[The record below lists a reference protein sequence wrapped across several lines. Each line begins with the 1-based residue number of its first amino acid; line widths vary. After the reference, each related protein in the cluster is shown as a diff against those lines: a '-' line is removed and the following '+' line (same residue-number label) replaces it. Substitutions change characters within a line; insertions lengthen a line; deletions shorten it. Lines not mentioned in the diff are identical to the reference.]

1 MARRLVAVLLLLL
14 AAQTASLATPES
26 EASSARRLIWSDEFD
41 GPAGASPNPTKWS
54 FDIGGN
60 GWGNNELQHYTARPS
75 NACLDGQGDLVITAH
90 AERYKGPDGVTRE
103 YTSARLQ
110 TLHTFQFKYGLME
123 ARIQVPAGAGL
134 APAFWSLGNNA
145 YDGPRAWP
153 KSGEI
158 DAMEVLGSAPRIV
171 HVAIHGPW
179 SWAPSGVGGVARS
192 PELLSADFHTYGVKW
207 GPTRIS
213 FLLDGT
219 IYKTIKPSDLRP
231 GSRWPFRRPSFLLLN
246 LAVGGNWP
254 GRPDASTPFP
264 ARMVV
269 DWVRVWQ

>member
-1 MARRLVAVLLLLL
+1 MARRLVAVFCLL
-14 AAQTASLATPES
+14 AVIPAVVPTAGDGHDGSNH
-26 EASSARRLIWSDEFD
+26 RLIWSDEFD
-41 GPAGASPNPTKWS
+41 GPAGDSPNPTKWN
-54 FDIGGN
+54 FDIGGR

-75 NACLDGQGDLVITAH
+75 NAGLDGQGDLVITAY
-90 AERYKGPDGVTRE
+90 AERYTGPNGVTRE

-123 ARIQVPAGAGL
+123 ARIQVPRGAGL
-134 APAFWSLGNNA
+134 LSDFWSLGNNA
-145 YDGPRAWP
+145 YNGPRAWP

-171 HVAIHGPW
+171 HGAIHGPW
-179 SWAPSGVGGVARS
+179 SWAPGGVGGVARS
-192 PELLSADFHTYGVKW
+192 TESLSAGFHTYGVKW

-219 IYKTIKPSDLRP
+219 TYKTIKPSDLRP
-231 GSRWPFRRPSFLLLN
+231 GSRWPFRRRSFLLLS